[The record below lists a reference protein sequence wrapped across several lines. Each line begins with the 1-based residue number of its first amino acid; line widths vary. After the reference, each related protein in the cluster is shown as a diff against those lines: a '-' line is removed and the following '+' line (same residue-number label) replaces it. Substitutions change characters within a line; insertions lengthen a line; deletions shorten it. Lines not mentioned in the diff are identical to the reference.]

1 MSHLPLRSWPLFLGL
16 ALCLFALLPVR
27 GDESV
32 PADKAVLVV
41 RLPAD
46 AKLVVEGETTKQ
58 TGAEREF
65 ESPKLDPD
73 KKYIYTLKATWE
85 EGGKKHEVIRKVPVK
100 PGQRIIVDFNK
111 PEPAAE
117 TKPES
122 KTKPILDSKP
132 KADASQHKTRTFLF
146 TYSATVTGLPAEKT
160 ARIWLPVPSSTS
172 EQEVEIVSKKVPP
185 GGKIAKEEKHG
196 NQIFSVEA
204 KADKDGQIPLEL
216 TYRVTRKEVL
226 GGQKGKKIDP
236 DQVAM
241 YLEPN
246 AKVPVGGKSLELI
259 KDKKLPSDQLEAARV
274 LYDVVNGHMRY
285 SKEGTGWGQGDSD
298 WACTSGYGNC
308 TDFHS
313 LFMSL
318 ARAQNIPAKFEIG
331 FPLPVKRG
339 AGEIP
344 GYHCWAYFRPT
355 GRGWIPVDISEANK
369 NPMLKDYYFG
379 NLSEDR
385 VTFSTGRDLELVPKQ
400 AGKPLNFFIFP
411 YVEVDGKPYDKVQK
425 KFSFKDESGESK

>member
-1 MSHLPLRSWPLFLGL
+1 MLHLSMRRWPLLLGL
-16 ALCLFALLPVR
+16 AVCVFTFPPVR
-27 GDESV
+27 GDEAV

-46 AKLVVEGETTKQ
+46 AKLVVEGQTTKQ
-58 TGAEREF
+58 TGAERTF
-65 ESPKLDPD
+65 ESPTLDPQ
-73 KKYIYTLKATWE
+73 KKYVYTLKATWE
-85 EGGKKHEVIRKVPVK
+85 EGGKKHEVTRKVSVK
-100 PGQRIIVDFNK
+100 PGQRVTVDFNK
-111 PEPAAE
+111 EE
-117 TKPES
+117 TSEQTKPEA
-122 KTKPILDSKP
+122 KGKPAVDAKP
-132 KADASQHKTRTFLF
+132 KTEASQPKTRTFLF
-146 TYSATVTGLPAEKT
+146 TYSATVTGLPAGKT
-160 ARIWLPVPSSTS
+160 ARVWLPVPPSNT
-172 EQEVEIVSKKVPP
+172 EQEVEIVSKNVPP
-185 GGKIAKEEKHG
+185 GGKIAKEDKHG
-196 NQIFSVEA
+196 NEILSVEA
-204 KADKDGQIPLEL
+204 KADKDGQLPLEL

-226 GGQKGKKIDP
+226 GGHKGKKIDP

-259 KDKKLPSDQLEAARV
+259 KDKKLPSDQLETARV
-274 LYDVVNGHMRY
+274 LYEVVNGHMRY
-285 SKEGTGWGQGDSD
+285 SKEGTSWGQGDSD

-344 GYHCWAYFRPT
+344 GYHCWAYFRPS
-355 GRGWIPVDISEANK
+355 GHGWIPVDISEANK
-369 NPMLKDYYFG
+369 NPNLKDYYFG

-400 AGKPLNFFIFP
+400 AGKPLNFFIYP

-425 KFSFKDESGESK
+425 KFSFKDEPAEHK